1 MATSFRFLQ
10 DHLFTPL

>member
-1 MATSFRFLQ
+1 VAISFKVLQ

>member
-1 MATSFRFLQ
+1 LCYLVLILQ